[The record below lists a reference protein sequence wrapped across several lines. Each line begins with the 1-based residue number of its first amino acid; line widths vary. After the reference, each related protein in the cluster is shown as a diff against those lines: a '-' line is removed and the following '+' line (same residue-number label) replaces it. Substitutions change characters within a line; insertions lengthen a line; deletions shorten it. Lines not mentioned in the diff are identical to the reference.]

1 MIRTAHRLALAL
13 LVLPLSLHA
22 QKAKPAAAPTGV
34 PPGLD
39 QYVDSVMKAFGVPG
53 LSLTIVKDG
62 KVVVAKG
69 YGVRR
74 LGEDAKVDAGT
85 LFGIASNTKVFTSLA
100 LGLLVE
106 QGKVD
111 WDAPVLNYLPWFQMY
126 DSWVTRE
133 ITVRDLLVHRSGFG
147 LGAGDLLWWPA
158 SDYTRAQIARQ
169 LKYIKPATS
178 FRYSYAYDNV
188 LYVVA
193 GELIEAVSG
202 QTWEEF
208 VRTNILEPAGM
219 TTSFSHYPS
228 PDQRSNIASPHAVV
242 EGTLKPVWPDTSAAT
257 NPAGG
262 IMTNAQDE
270 AKWLMIMADSGKMA
284 DGKRLYSARTAR
296 ALWMPV
302 TILNNNPPPPQLAP
316 LKANFRGYAL
326 GLNMSDYR
334 GYKVAEHTG
343 GLPGFVSEV
352 STVPD
357 LRLGVAVFTNAE
369 SGPAFRAI
377 TLHVLDFYMGAKFDW
392 LGAWKWVQARNDS
405 ANAAEMKASASARNA
420 DSKPSLPLA
429 KYAGTYRDPWYGDV
443 AITDDNGQLMI
454 RFTHSPVL
462 VGKLEHWQYDTF
474 VARWTDREVRAD
486 AYVTFTLDPDGNIA
500 SVKMLPASPDVDF
513 SFDFQD
519 LDLKPVKSGE
529 K

>member
-1 MIRTAHRLALAL
+1 MTRTARRLAAITLLA
-13 LVLPLSLHA
+13 LPLSAQA
-22 QKAKPAAAPTGV
+22 QKAKPAAAPAGV

-39 QYVDSVMKAFGVPG
+39 RYVDSVMKAFGVPG
-53 LSLTIVKDG
+53 ISLTIVKDG
-62 KVVVAKG
+62 KVVLARG

-74 LGEDAKVDAGT
+74 LGDPTLVDAGT
-85 LFGIASNTKVFTSLA
+85 LFGIASNTKVFTALS

-106 QGKVD
+106 RGKVE
-111 WDAPVLNYLPWFQMY
+111 WDAPVINYLPWFQMY

-133 ITVRDLLVHRSGFG
+133 ITVRDLLVHRSGLG

-169 LKYIKPATS
+169 LRFIRPATS

-188 LYVVA
+188 LYTVA

-202 QTWEEF
+202 QPWEEF
-208 VRTNILEPAGM
+208 VRSNILEPAGM
-219 TTSFSHYPS
+219 TTSFSHYPT
-228 PDQRSNIASPHAVV
+228 PEQRANLASPHAVV

-262 IMTNAQDE
+262 IMTNAQDA
-270 AKWLMIMADSGKMA
+270 AKWLMIMADSGRMG
-284 DGKRLYSARTAR
+284 DGKSLYTTRTAR

-302 TILNNNPPPPQLAP
+302 TILNNNPPPAQLAP
-316 LKANFRGYAL
+316 LRANFRGYAL

-352 STVPD
+352 TTVPD
-357 LRLGVAVFTNAE
+357 LRLGIAVFTNAE

-377 TLHVLDFYMGAKFDW
+377 TLRVLDYYMGAKFDW
-392 LGAWKWVQARNDS
+392 LAAWKWVQARNDS
-405 ANAAEMKASASARNA
+405 ANAAAMKASATARKA
-420 DSKPSLPLA
+420 DSKPSLPFA

-443 AITDDNGQLMI
+443 AVTDEKGQLMI

-462 VGKLEHWQYDTF
+462 AGRLEHWQYDTF

-519 LDLKPVKSGE
+519 LDLKPVKGN
-529 K
+529 

>member
-1 MIRTAHRLALAL
+1 MPRIALRLLALAL
-13 LVLPLSLHA
+13 LAIALPLQA
-22 QKAKPAAAPTGV
+22 QKKARPATPPAGV

-53 LSLTIVKDG
+53 ISLTIVKDG
-62 KVVVAKG
+62 KVVVARG

-74 LGEDAKVDAGT
+74 LGDPTPVDAGT

-106 QGKVD
+106 QGKIQ
-111 WDAPVLNYLPWFQMY
+111 WDAPVVTYLPWFQMY

-133 ITVRDLLVHRSGFG
+133 ITVRDLLVHRSGLG

-158 SDYTRAQIARQ
+158 SDYSRAQIARQ
-169 LKYIKPATS
+169 LKFIKPATS

-219 TTSFSHYPS
+219 STSFSHYPT
-228 PDQRSNIASPHAVV
+228 PDQRNNIASPHAVV

-284 DGKRLYSARTAR
+284 DGKALYSTRTAR

-352 STVPD
+352 TTVPD

-377 TLHVLDFYMGAKFDW
+377 TLHVLDYYMGAKFDW

-405 ANAAEMKASASARNA
+405 ANAATMKASASARNA
-420 DSKPSLPLA
+420 ESKPSLPLS

-486 AYVTFTLDPDGNIA
+486 AYVTFTLDPDGNVA

-519 LDLKPVKSGE
+519 LDLKPVKP
-529 K
+529 

>member
-1 MIRTAHRLALAL
+1 
-13 LVLPLSLHA
+13 
-22 QKAKPAAAPTGV
+22 
-34 PPGLD
+34 
-39 QYVDSVMKAFGVPG
+39 
-53 LSLTIVKDG
+53 
-62 KVVVAKG
+62 
-69 YGVRR
+69 
-74 LGEDAKVDAGT
+74 
-85 LFGIASNTKVFTSLA
+85 
-100 LGLLVE
+100 
-106 QGKVD
+106 
-111 WDAPVLNYLPWFQMY
+111 
-126 DSWVTRE
+126 
-133 ITVRDLLVHRSGFG
+133 
-147 LGAGDLLWWPA
+147 
-158 SDYTRAQIARQ
+158 
-169 LKYIKPATS
+169 
-178 FRYSYAYDNV
+178 
-188 LYVVA
+188 
-193 GELIEAVSG
+193 
-202 QTWEEF
+202 
-208 VRTNILEPAGM
+208 
-219 TTSFSHYPS
+219 
-228 PDQRSNIASPHAVV
+228 
-242 EGTLKPVWPDTSAAT
+242 
-257 NPAGG
+257 
-262 IMTNAQDE
+262 
-270 AKWLMIMADSGKMA
+270 MIMADSGKMA

-377 TLHVLDFYMGAKFDW
+377 TLHVLDYYMGAKFDW

-519 LDLKPVKSGE
+519 LDLKPVK
-529 K
+529 